1 MTYLHLYRQKP
12 FRALER
18 SKRKLKDKLMTE
30 PTEIR
35 FGIVAVEKGFIKSVQ
50 VINALRMQV
59 KENSL
64 EGKHRHIGQIL
75 LDQQSQIGEVL
86 KNLY

>member
-1 MTYLHLYRQKP
+1 MADLIEK
-12 FRALER
+12 
-18 SKRKLKDKLMTE
+18 
-30 PTEIR
+30 R

-75 LDQQSQIGEVL
+75 LEQGLITQSQIGEVL
-86 KNLY
+86 KSLY